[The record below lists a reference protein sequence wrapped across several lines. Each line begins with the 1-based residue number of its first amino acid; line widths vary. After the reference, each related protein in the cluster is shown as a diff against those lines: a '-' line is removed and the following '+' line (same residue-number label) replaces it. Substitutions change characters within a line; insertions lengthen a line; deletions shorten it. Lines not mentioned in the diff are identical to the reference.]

1 MYTGL
6 TFIKRCRAVAIAGVV
21 APTEKWGHK
30 SGTGVPERAMGYDTA
45 GACTACAWRPPGT
58 RNEWP
63 VFKDSPC
70 PKCTQL
76 QMQSRSSLLP
86 QATHQPPRHALISP
100 PSALSRRCRQS
111 EIASPRAM
119 HAGPSCS
126 FRGSTLASL
135 YETALHHARCNEFE
149 AAREYFCLLTR
160 AYPNA
165 CKCWV
170 SWAQVRWA

>member
-1 MYTGL
+1 M
-6 TFIKRCRAVAIAGVV
+6 
-21 APTEKWGHK
+21 H
-30 SGTGVPERAMGYDTA
+30 
-45 GACTACAWRPPGT
+45 
-58 RNEWP
+58 
-63 VFKDSPC
+63 
-70 PKCTQL
+70 
-76 QMQSRSSLLP
+76 SRSSLLP
-86 QATHQPPRHALISP
+86 QATHQPPRLALISP
-100 PSALSRRCRQS
+100 PSALRSCRQS
-111 EIASPRAM
+111 VVSPIVTL

-135 YETALHHARCNEFE
+135 YETALHHARCDEFE